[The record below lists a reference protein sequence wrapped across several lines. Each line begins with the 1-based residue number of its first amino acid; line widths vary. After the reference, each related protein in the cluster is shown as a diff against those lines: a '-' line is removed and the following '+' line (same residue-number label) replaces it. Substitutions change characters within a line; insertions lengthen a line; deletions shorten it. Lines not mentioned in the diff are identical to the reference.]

1 MSRMK
6 DCSRGRA
13 DVDGTSELIS
23 NSIVGKLE
31 LGLSVVSDSEP
42 DTMFVFRLKDEI
54 IEVGERFSGL
64 LDDMLPK
71 NRERDPDKPV
81 FIV

>member
-1 MSRMK
+1 M
-6 DCSRGRA
+6 
-13 DVDGTSELIS
+13 
-23 NSIVGKLE
+23 
-31 LGLSVVSDSEP
+31 VSDSEP

-64 LDDMLPK
+64 LDDMLPQNK
-71 NRERDPDKPV
+71 ERDPDKQV